1 MENRLIVLEDSSQ
14 SGFGGGQRITL
25 EVLNHAKFKNRVI
38 LIDSIPSPW
47 HDQIKNR
54 EIETIILCN
63 QKIAYQKIFFS
74 IVFLFR
80 SFLTVFNLRP
90 AAIYVTTR
98 KQFLPAFLY
107 KVLSPK
113 TNIVYHEHLI
123 ATKSVFV
130 RVFDTIVNKVS
141 RKMIFSSDYT
151 RNEYKKKRNFLN
163 TFHSYV
169 SPLPPRK
176 FEMEP
181 STLSKLPHNPFIIA
195 NVGRI
200 SQEKG
205 AIFFFDVLSKLPD
218 EFEWKAIIAGSGPQT
233 SLLLSEIWRL
243 KLGSK
248 VNFLGRVETD
258 LQFYRKISLILV
270 PSFWIDET
278 LCLTAIEAMQVG
290 IPVLVANNGNL
301 ANFVTDGSAYGMN
314 KPDAEEASTK
324 IMDIYVKCLKDGFKR
339 ELSSGQDDLQQNFQ
353 NFYTE
358 VFS

>member
-130 RVFDTIVNKVS
+130 RVF
-141 RKMIFSSDYT
+141 
-151 RNEYKKKRNFLN
+151 E
-163 TFHSYV
+163 
-169 SPLPPRK
+169 
-176 FEMEP
+176 E
-181 STLSKLPHNPFIIA
+181 
-195 NVGRI
+195 
-200 SQEKG
+200 
-205 AIFFFDVLSKLPD
+205 
-218 EFEWKAIIAGSGPQT
+218 
-233 SLLLSEIWRL
+233 
-243 KLGSK
+243 
-248 VNFLGRVETD
+248 
-258 LQFYRKISLILV
+258 
-270 PSFWIDET
+270 
-278 LCLTAIEAMQVG
+278 G
-290 IPVLVANNGNL
+290 I
-301 ANFVTDGSAYGMN
+301 
-314 KPDAEEASTK
+314 
-324 IMDIYVKCLKDGFKR
+324 
-339 ELSSGQDDLQQNFQ
+339 
-353 NFYTE
+353 
-358 VFS
+358 